1 MRGINV
7 ELTNEALPETRAE
20 LIKGIARRL
29 SRAKVDSGEVMR
41 LIRYLHW
48 TRDVANA
55 RELLRRFSRDRRHYG
70 RSLSQK
76 RQHAA
81 IDRDFFAV
89 LSVCSDV
96 DELLVLGVQIV
107 RLMPY
112 YAQGYEQT
120 MGKKQ

>member
-1 MRGINV
+1 MRSVNV
-7 ELTNEALPETRAE
+7 ELANEALSKTRAE
-20 LIKGIARRL
+20 LIKEVAMRL
-29 SRAKVDSGEVMR
+29 SKAKVDPSEVMR
-41 LIRYLHW
+41 VIRYLHW

-70 RSLSQK
+70 RSLSLK

-81 IDRDFFAV
+81 IDREFFTV
-89 LSVCSDV
+89 LSVCGDV

-120 MGKKQ
+120 MGKKE

>member
-1 MRGINV
+1 MCSVNV
-7 ELTNEALPETRAE
+7 ELANEALSKARVE
-20 LIKGIARRL
+20 LTKEVAMRL
-29 SRAKVDSGEVMR
+29 SEARVDPGEVMR

-81 IDRDFFAV
+81 IDRDFFAI
-89 LSVCSDV
+89 LSVCGDV